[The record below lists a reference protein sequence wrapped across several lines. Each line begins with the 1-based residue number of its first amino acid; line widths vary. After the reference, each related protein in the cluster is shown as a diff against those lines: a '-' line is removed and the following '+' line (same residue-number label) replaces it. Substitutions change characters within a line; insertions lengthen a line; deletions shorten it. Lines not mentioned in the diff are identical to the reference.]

1 MRYVRQLS
9 LLPSE
14 EFFAESDDNT
24 RLTLVLRALP
34 DEKLRAWLRECRASR
49 RDDYPYEV
57 LWCCLIAKYVYQI
70 ITYAELIRELW
81 RNESLRRLVGLD
93 SPGAM
98 PQDYHFSRL
107 LKRLASDEGL
117 ALLDEMFQQL
127 VSDLGAQ
134 LPNFGRHLAV
144 DATAVHAY
152 SNEMRRDKSDLDAA
166 WSARPKR
173 QRRRGSAGKVEEY
186 TDFWFGYL
194 VHLVVDCETEL
205 PIGYEVTAANVNE
218 TTRFRELLD
227 ELRQA
232 HPDIAARV
240 AAVLADAGYDSK
252 ANCEYVLKVLKALPV
267 IKMRLTQPKS
277 KRDEIFGAA
286 ICPCNELG
294 TPICASGHKMVYW
307 GRDGDYLKWRCPA
320 KCGKA
325 QCTQM
330 GRCTSSGYG
339 NVLKVR
345 LWEDPRRFP
354 GLARES
360 RKWKRLYRKRTAVE
374 RVNSRLKEHLLLNN
388 LTVRGIRKV
397 RAHTGLS
404 LLVLLAGSKAMMDV
418 GAVGRI
424 RQTVRLAA

>member
-14 EFFAESDDNT
+14 QFFAESDDNT
-24 RLTLVLRALP
+24 RLQLVLRALP
-34 DEKLRAWLRECRASR
+34 DENLRAWLRQCREGR
-49 RDDYPYEV
+49 RDDYPYDV
-57 LWCCLIAKYVYQI
+57 LWRCLIAKSVYQTV
-70 ITYAELIRELW
+70 TYAELIRELW
-81 RNESLRRLVGLD
+81 RNESLRRVVGLD
-93 SPGAM
+93 SPGGM

-127 VSDLGAQ
+127 VAELGER
-134 LPNFGRHLAV
+134 LPNFGRCLAV
-144 DATAVHAY
+144 DGTSVHAY
-152 SNEMRRDKSDLDAA
+152 SNELRRHKSDPDAA

-173 QRRRGSAGKVEEY
+173 QRRRGPAGKVDEY
-186 TDFWFGYL
+186 TDYWFGYL

-205 PIGYEVTAANVNE
+205 PMAYEVTAANVNE
-218 TTRFRELLD
+218 TTRFRELLG
-227 ELRQA
+227 ELRRA
-232 HPDIAARV
+232 HPGIAARV
-240 AAVLADAGYDSK
+240 TAVLADAGYDSK

-267 IKMRLTQPKS
+267 IKMWLTQGK
-277 KRDEIFGAA
+277 DEISQAA

-294 TPICASGHKMVYW
+294 TPICASGHKRVYW

-330 GRCTSSGYG
+330 GRCTSSKYG
-339 NVLKVR
+339 NVLKVS

-360 RKWKRLYRKRTAVE
+360 KKWTRLYRKRTAVE
-374 RVNSRLKEHLLLNN
+374 RVNARLKDYLLLDN
-388 LTVRGIRKV
+388 LTVRGMRKV
-397 RAHTGLS
+397 RVHVGLG
-404 LLVLLAGSKAMMDV
+404 LLVLLAGSKAMLEV
-418 GAVGRI
+418 GAVDRI